1 MALLHPP
8 AAHNEKWLCHAFSS
22 VEALEGYMT
31 EHFLSAEPTHSRWNR
46 ALPPRL
52 TIAPGDTV
60 HFECVDSTGAQVR
73 PGMTVE
79 QYVRIDRGRIHAL
92 TGPVAVQGAEPGDV
106 LQIDILEVKHKG
118 CGWSSVIG
126 GLGFL
131 KERFAE
137 PFLFHW
143 KLEGEVSKSMAPAI
157 VPLRPFCGVMGV
169 APAEDG
175 ELRTRQPG
183 IFGGNMDVREL
194 CDGAT
199 LYLPVFNKG
208 ALFSAGDAHAAQ
220 GDGEVCINGIECP
233 ADAALRF
240 HLHKQ
245 RRLAGPMVESAP
257 VRPQDALDE
266 AWIVVESGTDG
277 SAAARA
283 ATSRMIDLLVER
295 WGFSDVHAYLL
306 CSVAMHLRLSQVV
319 NEPMITVS
327 ASIAKHVLPSR
338 KLF

>member
-1 MALLHPP
+1 MA
-8 AAHNEKWLCHAFSS
+8 
-22 VEALEGYMT
+22 
-31 EHFLSAEPTHSRWNR
+31 EHVLSAEPTHSRWNR

-52 TIAPGDTV
+52 RIAPGDTV
-60 HFECVDSTGAQVR
+60 HLECQDASGAQVH
-73 PGMTVE
+73 PGMTVDGFLA
-79 QYVRIDRGRIHAL
+79 IDRGRIHAL
-92 TGPVAVQGAEPGDV
+92 TGPIFVQGADPGDV
-106 LQIDILEVKHKG
+106 LQIDVLEVAHKG
-118 CGWSSVIG
+118 WGWSSVIA

-137 PFLFHW
+137 PYLFHW
-143 KLEGEVSKSMAPAI
+143 QLDGAVSKSLAPAI

-175 ELRTRQPG
+175 DFRTRPPG

-194 CDGAT
+194 CGGAT
-199 LYLPVFNKG
+199 LYLPVLSPG

-233 ADAALRF
+233 TDVTLCF

-245 RRLAGPMVESAP
+245 RPLAGPLIESAASR
-257 VRPQDALDE
+257 RPEAGED
-266 AWIVVESGTDG
+266 AWIVVESGTDAI
-277 SAAARA
+277 AAARA
-283 ATSRMIDLLVER
+283 GTSRMIDLLAER

-319 NEPMITVS
+319 NEPMFTVS
-327 ASIAKHVLPSR
+327 AALPKHVLPR
-338 KLF
+338 RRLF